1 MKPGSLRSEYYTR
14 TPERSRS
21 MTSPPAPPA
30 PARERR
36 GRFKSKVVLNT
47 WINAALDEQLDS
59 AMEATGKEKN
69 LIVAEALVHLFSH
82 YREAGVI

>member
-1 MKPGSLRSEYYTR
+1 MA
-14 TPERSRS
+14 
-21 MTSPPAPPA
+21 SPPTAVK
-30 PARERR
+30 ERR
-36 GRFKSKVVLNT
+36 GRFKSKVALNT

-82 YREAGVI
+82 YRDAGVI